1 MESREPNTRLGKIP
15 VKLGQAVYFD
25 PFAFITNFYGRDGML
40 GKPVRGTVV
49 YVNQYH
55 RWFSVAYN
63 GLRTS
68 FSFSDVGEG
77 VKI

>member
-1 MESREPNTRLGKIP
+1 
-15 VKLGQAVYFD
+15 
-25 PFAFITNFYGRDGML
+25 ML
-40 GKPVRGTVV
+40 GKTVLGTVV
-49 YVNQYH
+49 YINEDH